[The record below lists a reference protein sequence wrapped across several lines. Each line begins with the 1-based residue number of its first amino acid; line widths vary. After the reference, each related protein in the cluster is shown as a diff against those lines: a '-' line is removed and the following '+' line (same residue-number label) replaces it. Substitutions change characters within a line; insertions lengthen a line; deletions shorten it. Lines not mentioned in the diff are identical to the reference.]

1 MIISEIMAYCDERR
15 GSRYIH
21 NYFCFKGKIFI
32 VKLKRLIYLTAQM
45 TNLSSEV
52 LTESAAA
59 QRDRLQ
65 LDRRGFLEAC
75 GGQAVQHRLGEQQRA
90 EVYTL

>member
-1 MIISEIMAYCDERR
+1 
-15 GSRYIH
+15 
-21 NYFCFKGKIFI
+21 
-32 VKLKRLIYLTAQM
+32 M